1 IRADTFLRRG
11 GEARSGSSQVFAA
24 STRIASF
31 SHWLICLIVKP
42 GIETMRQWANE
53 AISSFVPESL
63 AQILVAGVSKH
74 RHNRRLLFLS
84 MQLPGDLQAADHRR
98 ARRNADQQSF
108 FPRHAPNQG
117 VGSFSGDA
125 QVAIG

>member
-1 IRADTFLRRG
+1 SRRCLRRAPAPVFARRSALAHQCDSDYAENRRGCCRSAALGWLCARPFPNLPHPAKCRSIRADTFLRRG
-11 GEARSGSSQVFAA
+11 GEDRSGSSQVFAA

-63 AQILVAGVSKH
+63 AQIL
-74 RHNRRLLFLS
+74 
-84 MQLPGDLQAADHRR
+84 
-98 ARRNADQQSF
+98 
-108 FPRHAPNQG
+108 
-117 VGSFSGDA
+117 
-125 QVAIG
+125 